1 MGKAVRPFRPR
12 RHSATWVSMWRL
24 LGACSTAW
32 IITTSGRMLFSGCGT
47 RRTTFWGWRMG
58 GGGSQTWYWQ
68 RCRRLRSAALSTALR
83 NIGTRLRFFRLSG
96 WSRRRVTRLRRSTT
110 RKEHALRQL
119 TSKAVVSPEVVDI
132 FSASGLKKPN
142 VGILSDEFLEEV
154 RRMKQRNL
162 AVELLERLL
171 KGEIRSRLANNIV
184 QSRNSRSYCRGR

>member
-1 MGKAVRPFRPR
+1 
-12 RHSATWVSMWRL
+12 
-24 LGACSTAW
+24 
-32 IITTSGRMLFSGCGT
+32 
-47 RRTTFWGWRMG
+47 
-58 GGGSQTWYWQ
+58 
-68 RCRRLRSAALSTALR
+68 
-83 NIGTRLRFFRLSG
+83 
-96 WSRRRVTRLRRSTT
+96 
-110 RKEHALRQL
+110 
-119 TSKAVVSPEVVDI
+119 VVSPEVVDI